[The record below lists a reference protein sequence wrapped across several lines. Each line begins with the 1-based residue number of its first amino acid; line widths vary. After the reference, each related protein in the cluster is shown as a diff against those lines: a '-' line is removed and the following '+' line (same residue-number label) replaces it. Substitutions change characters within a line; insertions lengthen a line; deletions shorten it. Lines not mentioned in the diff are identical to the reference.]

1 MDWLIIGVLGVL
13 AIVAASQ
20 ASTRM
25 RVATPLLLVV
35 LGTGISLLPFTPDV
49 PIEPEWILAGVL
61 PPLLYSAA
69 VSMPTMDFRRDFGAI
84 AGLSVVLVVLTS
96 GVLGLLFWWLI
107 PGLGLA
113 GGIALGAIVSP
124 TDAVATTIVKR
135 LGVSPRIVAVL
146 EGESLLNDATALVL
160 LRTAIVAT
168 AAAISFW
175 GVIGTFLYSVA
186 VAVAIGLVVGWL
198 NLRLRSKVR
207 ESAVNTAISFTV
219 PFIAAIPAEYLGAS
233 GLVAAVTAGL
243 ITGSGAAKWLSPTHR
258 LSDSQNWRLVELLLE
273 GAVFLVM
280 GLELSVILSDVQK
293 DGGAGLGVAAGIA
306 LVALVVTVAVRA
318 AYVFPLLRGLR
329 RSAERKAE
337 RKEGLASIQTRLDDL
352 VAAQST
358 DGPRPIA
365 ASPSAAAGAAGDS
378 TNSSQTDAVASAP
391 RQRPTRA
398 ERRAG
403 RQLAPASPESI
414 QAQDTRI
421 RRTVKPKD
429 VQRFQQR
436 AVRYVADVAY
446 LQGEPLGWRE
456 GSVVVWAGMRGV
468 VTLAAAQTLP
478 ADTPSRSLLVLIA
491 FLVAAASLLI
501 QGGTLGYVA
510 TKLGLTGVRTN
521 MEERQRLS
529 DELRVAAKAA
539 LDESGI
545 DLRREGRLIVGQG
558 ESSTD
563 GGGVVVGQSGTG
575 GDGGDNGQ
583 GGTGGFGGDGGQ
595 SGTGGGGREADS
607 EVVGDSVKEADVE
620 GGNRS
625 SKDGGRSE
633 GGDGSESGDGR
644 SDDVRNGGVG
654 DEGGSEVGAEGGEV
668 VTGGEGGESGDGDVP
683 TPSVDFEKFRV
694 ARLLMIEAQRSRLL
708 ELQKAGTYSSGAL
721 SWALESLDAD
731 QISIEVRSVDA

>member
-61 PPLLYSAA
+61 PPLLYSAG

-96 GVLGLLFWWLI
+96 AVLGLLFWWLI

-168 AAAISFW
+168 AAAVSFW

-280 GLELSVILSDVQK
+280 GLELSVILSDVQT

-337 RKEGLASIQTRLDDL
+337 RKDGLASIQTRLDGL

-358 DGPRPIA
+358 DGPRAIA
-365 ASPSAAAGAAGDS
+365 ASPSAADGVAGDS
-378 TNSSQTDAVASAP
+378 TNFSQTDAVASAP

-414 QAQDTRI
+414 QAQGKRV
-421 RRTVKPKD
+421 RRTVKPED

-563 GGGVVVGQSGTG
+563 GGG
-575 GDGGDNGQ
+575 
-583 GGTGGFGGDGGQ
+583 DGGQ

-644 SDDVRNGGVG
+644 GDDVRNGGVG

>member
-96 GVLGLLFWWLI
+96 AVLGLLFWWLI

-168 AAAISFW
+168 AAAVSFW

-280 GLELSVILSDVQK
+280 GLELSVILGDVQN

-306 LVALVVTVAVRA
+306 LAALVVTVAVRA

-337 RKEGLASIQTRLDDL
+337 RKEGLASIQTRLNGL

-358 DGPRPIA
+358 DEPRAIA
-365 ASPSAAAGAAGDS
+365 ASPSAAVDVAENSADSSSTDAGASGL
-378 TNSSQTDAVASAP
+378 

-398 ERRAG
+398 ERRAV
-403 RQLAPASPESI
+403 RQLAPGSPESI
-414 QAQDTRI
+414 QAQDKRM
-421 RRTVKPKD
+421 RRTVKPED
-429 VQRFQQR
+429 VMRFQQR

-521 MEERQRLS
+521 IEERQRLS

-539 LDESGI
+539 LDDSGI

-558 ESSTD
+558 ESSAD
-563 GGGVVVGQSGTG
+563 G
-575 GDGGDNGQ
+575 
-583 GGTGGFGGDGGQ
+583 GGDGGQ
-595 SGTGGGGREADS
+595 SGAGGDGGDAGSR
-607 EVVGDSVKEADVE
+607 VVGDSGKEAGSEV
-620 GGNRS
+620 GKRS
-625 SKDGGRSE
+625 KGGRSE
-633 GGDGSESGDGR
+633 GGDGRGDDVGDGA
-644 SDDVRNGGVG
+644 VG
-654 DEGGSEVGAEGGEV
+654 DESGSEMGAEGGEV
-668 VTGGEGGESGDGDVP
+668 VTGGEGGEGGDGDVP